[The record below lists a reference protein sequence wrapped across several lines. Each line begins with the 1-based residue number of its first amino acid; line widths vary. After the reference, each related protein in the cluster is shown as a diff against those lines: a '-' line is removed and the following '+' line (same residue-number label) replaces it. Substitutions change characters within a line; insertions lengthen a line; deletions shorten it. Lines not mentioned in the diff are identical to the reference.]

1 MVAAKKAL
9 TILNEKNNISSK
21 KTISLPAIHSKTK
34 EKGSSSSLT
43 MTTKTNK
50 SLHKSATFDPLQQ
63 DSLQSLKDEI
73 LAHQLERSSRD
84 EGEDVLKVDV
94 PAPTEPGPEEP
105 VLPLEGRLIF
115 ISHIE
120 IEMATGLQLLNTE
133 VEEGGVY
140 IKLSLQDWEASTS
153 VLYDV
158 DSSATWTFEED
169 ESSMQVA
176 LLPEHIQRGNI
187 SVSVMLTSDAL
198 SHKMTVGTGVM
209 PLESF
214 GSMGRQQATSVIV
227 ELSNDEGVFCGSVT
241 LTVLVMDVV

>member
-1 MVAAKKAL
+1 
-9 TILNEKNNISSK
+9 
-21 KTISLPAIHSKTK
+21 
-34 EKGSSSSLT
+34 
-43 MTTKTNK
+43 
-50 SLHKSATFDPLQQ
+50 
-63 DSLQSLKDEI
+63 
-73 LAHQLERSSRD
+73 
-84 EGEDVLKVDV
+84 
-94 PAPTEPGPEEP
+94 
-105 VLPLEGRLIF
+105 
-115 ISHIE
+115 
-120 IEMATGLQLLNTE
+120 MATGLQLLNTE

-158 DSSATWTFEED
+158 DSSATWTFED
-169 ESSMQVA
+169 HESSMQVA

-198 SHKMTVGTGVM
+198 SHEMTVGTGVM

-214 GSMGRQQATSVIV
+214 GSMGRQQVVV